1 MKTPF
6 LFPVFLAATQFV
18 LPSVRAA
25 EADPTAARDAEI
37 IKRYDTNKDGKLDET
52 EVAAVKE
59 QMLMANQEKRE
70 ARLDRV
76 KERQGEW
83 IKEFD
88 KDGDGKLNDEEKKA
102 MEAAVRSRMEK
113 NPRMME
119 RLDTD
124 KDGKLSDA
132 EWAAGRERLFE
143 RLKDAQQGRQK

>member
-1 MKTPF
+1 MKNSF
-6 LFPVFLAATQFV
+6 LFPALFAATQFV
-18 LPSVRAA
+18 LPSVSAA
-25 EADPTAARDAEI
+25 EADATAARDAEI

-59 QMLMANQEKRE
+59 QMLTANQEKRE
-70 ARLDRV
+70 VRLDRL
-76 KERQGEW
+76 KERRTEW

-88 KDGDGKLNDEEKKA
+88 KDGDGKLNDDEKKT
-102 MEAAVRSRMEK
+102 METTLRARMEK

-132 EWAAGRERLFE
+132 EWAAAREKLFE
-143 RLKDAQQGRQK
+143 RIKDAKDGLQK